1 MSAGLDL
8 TLQNFLFMAQVWMF
22 FQIIVVIIAVIVAI
36 FGRN

>member
-22 FQIIVVIIAVIVAI
+22 FQICVAVIGVIVAI
-36 FGRN
+36 FRRD